1 MAKKYFKKALSM
13 GLALTM
19 CLSLAA
25 PAFAEDVPENP
36 YQEQINTANKV
47 KEDADEA
54 KKDSNIYWS
63 AVDQQLEIAGG
74 KNADATD
81 KSTEVKDTVD
91 KVEGDVSKVVTDQ
104 QALADAAEKAANGQ
118 ITDAASTITGET
130 EKVSAAV
137 DEANKAVES
146 VTEKLEAL
154 KDETLTPEQKVEAAQ
169 EAQAAADTAVQAAAD
184 AAKVVETAQETVD
197 AAVKAAEDAKAAY
210 DAAVQA
216 AQKAVGDAKAAALAE
231 LEAAKATLEAAKT
244 DLADATTA
252 KETAERAK
260 KSADGALKTAQD
272 MLQAAQKAY
281 NGEWPEDSGFSSDKV
296 KQDAIDAQNETATQN
311 EKSAEMNEKVA
322 DRLGQQITAD
332 TTVRDE
338 KNEEKEDKEAK
349 VGDLNDDVI
358 ELNDEQEMLETAKG
372 IYDDKVKEAE
382 DAYWVAIQAQRD
394 EYIEAAS
401 KNGADLAVDG
411 SSDGW
416 AVSQVA
422 LKDENGGW
430 KDHLTYNGN
439 PVSNYDF
446 PYILKAAELRK
457 DTAPEEYERLQRYFE
472 QWKEETK
479 TSSKVPG
486 ENAYY
491 KAIVACEVAAGVA
504 VGKINDAATTLN
516 STIQSAESNLLN
528 TTKRGSVQAVTDRI
542 TEVPGIITGKENE
555 IKTLGEAITVLD
567 QEIRALNS
575 KIKEATDTKESC
587 EEKAEEQ
594 RTAAETARR
603 AAQKLTD
610 LLALKVALAAAEA
623 ALYQAQ
629 EAQAAAAERQA
640 EAQKKLDA
648 YNDAQEAVEEAKKAL
663 EAKLSGDLESGK
675 LSLTAGADFDADLAE
690 LEAKLK
696 EAQDAAKEAEE
707 NYNKAKEDADKAKE
721 DAENAKKDAD
731 EAKEDADRELEDFND
746 RYVGGDTGGADDA
759 DDAGD
764 PDDTGVEIDD
774 EAIPLSNGPV
784 TRAQFVDYLW
794 RHEGSPAA
802 ESELFAD
809 HEYAPAIA
817 WALSVE
823 IIGEDFQPDELAT
836 VADVRAI
843 LGSFARVFGS
853 NAVDA
858 ADLTTLAGEDGEAV
872 MNCAQVLAEF
882 FGEEYDIPEDLDN
895 LEIDDE
901 A

>member
-1 MAKKYFKKALSM
+1 MMAKKYFKKALSM
-13 GLALTM
+13 GLALTL

-137 DEANKAVES
+137 DEANKAVEG
-146 VTEKLEAL
+146 VNEKLEAL

-231 LEAAKATLEAAKT
+231 LEEAKATLEAAKT
-244 DLADATTA
+244 DLADATAA

-260 KSADGALKTAQD
+260 KNADGALETAQA
-272 MLQAAQKAY
+272 MLQAAQEAY
-281 NGEWPEDSGFSSDKV
+281 NGEWPENSGFSSDEV

-322 DRLGQQITAD
+322 DRLGQQITTD
-332 TTVRDE
+332 TTVRNN
-338 KNEEKEDKEAK
+338 KDKEKGDKEVK

-358 ELNDEQEMLETAKG
+358 KLNDEQKTLKKAMTDYNTA
-372 IYDDKVKEAE
+372 VELAE
-382 DAYWVAIQAQRD
+382 EAYWVAIQAQRD

-411 SSDGW
+411 SSDDW

-430 KDHLTYNGN
+430 KDHLTYNGK

-472 QWKEETK
+472 QWKEETRA
-479 TSSKVPG
+479 SSKVPG

-491 KAIVACEVAAGVA
+491 KAIVACEAAAGVA

-516 STIQSAESNLLN
+516 STIQSAESTLLE
-528 TTKRGSVQAVTDRI
+528 TTNHDSVQDVTDRI
-542 TEVPGIITGKENE
+542 AKVPGIIAGKENE
-555 IKTLGEAITVLD
+555 IETLREAINVLN
-567 QEIRALNS
+567 QEIGVLNS
-575 KIKEATDTKESC
+575 KINEATKTKESC
-587 EEKAEEQ
+587 EKFAEKQ
-594 RTAAETARR
+594 RAAAETARK

-610 LLALKVALAAAEA
+610 LLALKEALAAAEN
-623 ALYQAQ
+623 ALNQAQ
-629 EAQAAAAERQA
+629 VAQNEAAERQA
-640 EAQKKLDA
+640 EAERKLAA
-648 YNDAQEAVEEAKKAL
+648 YEDAQEAVEKAEKAL

-675 LSLTAGADFDADLAE
+675 LSLNAGADFDADLAE

-696 EAQDAAKEAEE
+696 AAQDAAKEAEE

-731 EAKEDADRELEDFND
+731 EAKEDADRELEDFNNS
-746 RYVGGDTGGADDA
+746 YAGGDTGGADDA
-759 DDAGD
+759 DA

-882 FGEEYDIPEDLDN
+882 FGEAYDIPEDLDN
-895 LEIDDE
+895 LEIDD
-901 A
+901 AA

>member
-137 DEANKAVES
+137 DEANKAVEG
-146 VTEKLEAL
+146 VNEKLEAL

-272 MLQAAQKAY
+272 MLEAAQKAY
-281 NGEWPEDSGFSSDKV
+281 NGEWPESDIV
-296 KQDAIDAQNETATQN
+296 KDNVTQGAINDKKHDANRNEMDA
-311 EKSAEMNEKVA
+311 
-322 DRLGQQITAD
+322 
-332 TTVRDE
+332 
-338 KNEEKEDKEAK
+338 
-349 VGDLNDDVI
+349 
-358 ELNDEQEMLETAKG
+358 
-372 IYDDKVKEAE
+372 
-382 DAYWVAIQAQRD
+382 
-394 EYIEAAS
+394 
-401 KNGADLAVDG
+401 
-411 SSDGW
+411 
-416 AVSQVA
+416 
-422 LKDENGGW
+422 
-430 KDHLTYNGN
+430 
-439 PVSNYDF
+439 
-446 PYILKAAELRK
+446 KAANKLATDLGVEISGLYNEVDSTTK
-457 DTAPEEYERLQRYFE
+457 T
-472 QWKEETK
+472 KEETESTRDTK
-479 TSSKVPG
+479 NTEKDGLTAAKKVYDTAMSVAETTYNRTIDTAKVKYKQESERLAAENKLSVLGGGDWSQSYAALELSPG
-486 ENAYY
+486 QYGDPICYNDTPIKNSEFAYY
-491 KAIVACEVAAGVA
+491 LEVSKQYDGEDSEIYKQLKRQYEQWRDVDTDPKRPGKDQFHKAILLCEQA
-504 VGKINDAATTLN
+504 VEKLVVDMQTASNN
-516 STIQSAESNLLN
+516 RKKAEDTAEENLLADERV
-528 TTKRGSVQAVTDRI
+528 TGCDTVTDVTNKI
-542 TEVPGIITGKENE
+542 TS
-555 IKTLGEAITVLD
+555 LD
-567 QEIRALNS
+567 QEISSLNTQIESLGETIKSLNS
-575 KIKEATDTKESC
+575 QIGAKEDEKLAKESLAK
-587 EEKAEEQ
+587 EKAA
-594 RTAAETARR
+594 AAETARK

-610 LLALKVALAAAEA
+610 LLALKEALAAAEN
-623 ALYQAQ
+623 ALNQAQ
-629 EAQAAAAERQA
+629 VAQNEAAERQA
-640 EAQKKLDA
+640 EAERKLAA
-648 YNDAQEAVEEAKKAL
+648 YEDAQEAVEKAEKAL

-675 LSLTAGADFDADLAE
+675 LSLNAGADFDADLAE

-696 EAQDAAKEAEE
+696 AAQDAAKEAEE

-759 DDAGD
+759 DDADD
-764 PDDTGVEIDD
+764 PDDTDVEIDD

-836 VADVRAI
+836 VADVRVI

-882 FGEEYDIPEDLDN
+882 FGEEYNIPEDLDN
-895 LEIDDE
+895 LEIDD
-901 A
+901 AA

>member
-25 PAFAEDVPENP
+25 PAFAEDVPESEYP
-36 YQEQINTANKV
+36 YRTEI
-47 KEDADEA
+47 DAAADARESA
-54 KKDSNIYWS
+54 ELVDNQFDNVNYGGVDSNLGDAAIKNES
-63 AVDQQLEIAGG
+63 ASN
-74 KNADATD
+74 NADQVTQAVTD
-81 KSTEVKDTVD
+81 AEETVSDAVTEQQGL
-91 KVEGDVSKVVTDQ
+91 VEGIHETASKDIN
-104 QALADAAEKAANGQ
+104 DAA
-118 ITDAASTITGET
+118 TTITGET

-146 VTEKLEAL
+146 VNEKLEAL

-231 LEAAKATLEAAKT
+231 LKEAKKTLEAAKT
-244 DLADATTA
+244 DLADATAAKQAADAA
-252 KETAERAK
+252 KEDANKAK
-260 KSADGALKTAQD
+260 DAADIALKNAK
-272 MLQAAQKAY
+272 QAY
-281 NGEWPEDSGFSSDKV
+281 DDIEWPESGIAKDAVDRDKIV
-296 KQDAIDAQNETATQN
+296 EKLGDADTAQTNADTAQ
-311 EKSAEMNEKVA
+311 AAV
-322 DRLGQQITAD
+322 DRLTVAINDNTVQQGNLNAARTLYEN
-332 TTVRDE
+332 TVSNV
-338 KNEEKEDKEAK
+338 NEQFENAIAQAEANYQAK
-349 VGDLNDDVI
+349 V
-358 ELNDEQEMLETAKG
+358 
-372 IYDDKVKEAE
+372 
-382 DAYWVAIQAQRD
+382 
-394 EYIEAAS
+394 S
-401 KNGADLAVDG
+401 KTEGTVVDG
-411 SSDGW
+411 NGDW
-416 AVSQVA
+416 AKNQVA
-422 LKDENGGW
+422 LKAGVDENGNTLW
-430 KDHLTYNGN
+430 KDWLFFDDAKTIRISNSNFAYYLAISKSMSGEGYKSYDELNEYYEKWIKELGDGSGN
-439 PVSNYDF
+439 KNKYE
-446 PYILKAAELRK
+446 KAAELCADIAKEYTNSVNGAAVERENGLTAATDKLRK
-457 DTAPEEYERLQRYFE
+457 DTQLDNIAKVNEEIERLTDQIERD
-472 QWKEETK
+472 
-479 TSSKVPG
+479 
-486 ENAYY
+486 
-491 KAIVACEVAAGVA
+491 IVD
-504 VGKINDAATTLN
+504 K
-516 STIQSAESNLLN
+516 
-528 TTKRGSVQAVTDRI
+528 K
-542 TEVPGIITGKENE
+542 
-555 IKTLGEAITVLD
+555 D
-567 QEIRALNS
+567 QEGIV
-575 KIKEATDTKESC
+575 IEQ
-587 EEKAEEQ
+587 KAVAI
-594 RTAAETARR
+594 AARE

-610 LLALKVALAAAEA
+610 LLALKEALAAAEN
-623 ALYQAQ
+623 ALNQAQ
-629 EAQAAAAERQA
+629 KAQAAAAERQA
-640 EAQKKLDA
+640 EAKQKLKDFEAAQDA
-648 YNDAQEAVEEAKKAL
+648 VKAVVKEAEEALKV
-663 EAKLSGDLESGK
+663 KLSGDLESGK

-731 EAKEDADRELEDFND
+731 EAKENADRELEDFND

-759 DDAGD
+759 GD
-764 PDDTGVEIDD
+764 PDDTDVEIDD

-843 LGSFARVFGS
+843 LGSFAQVFGS

-895 LEIDDE
+895 LEIDD
-901 A
+901 AA

>member
-137 DEANKAVES
+137 DEANKAVEG
-146 VTEKLEAL
+146 VNEKLEAL

-231 LEAAKATLEAAKT
+231 LEEAKATLEAAKT
-244 DLADATTA
+244 DLADATAA

-260 KSADGALKTAQD
+260 KNADGALETAQA
-272 MLQAAQKAY
+272 MLQAAQEAY
-281 NGEWPEDSGFSSDKV
+281 NGEWPENSGFSSDEV

-322 DRLGQQITAD
+322 DRLGQQITTD
-332 TTVRDE
+332 TTVRNN
-338 KNEEKEDKEAK
+338 KDKEKGDKEVK
-349 VGDLNDDVI
+349 VGDLNNDVI
-358 ELNDEQEMLETAKG
+358 KLNAEQEKLETAKG

-457 DTAPEEYERLQRYFE
+457 DTAPEEYERLQKYFK
-472 QWKEETK
+472 QWKEETEHA
-479 TSSKVPG
+479 SEVPG

-491 KAIVACEVAAGVA
+491 KAIVACEGAAEVA

-516 STIQSAESNLLN
+516 STIQSAESTLLN
-528 TTKRGSVQAVTDRI
+528 TTNHDSVQAVTDRI
-542 TEVPGIITGKENE
+542 AEVPGIVTGKENE
-555 IKTLGEAITVLD
+555 IKTLGNEILD
-567 QEIRALNS
+567 LEREISVLNS
-575 KIKEATDTKESC
+575 KIDDATEMKGSC
-587 EEKAEEQ
+587 EKFAKDQ

-603 AAQKLTD
+603 AAQKLTH
-610 LLALKVALAAAEA
+610 LLALKEALAAAEY
-623 ALYQAQ
+623 ALNQAQ
-629 EAQAAAAERQA
+629 VAQNEAVARQEAAQE
-640 EAQKKLDA
+640 KLEA
-648 YNDAQEAVEEAKKAL
+648 YNDAQKAVEEAKKAL

-731 EAKEDADRELEDFND
+731 EAKEDADRELEDFNNS
-746 RYVGGDTGGADDA
+746 YAGGDTGGA

-836 VADVRAI
+836 VADVRVI

-895 LEIDDE
+895 LEIDD
-901 A
+901 AA

>member
-13 GLALTM
+13 GLALTL

-137 DEANKAVES
+137 DEANKAVEG
-146 VTEKLEAL
+146 VNEKLEAL

-231 LEAAKATLEAAKT
+231 LEEAKATLEAAKT
-244 DLADATTA
+244 DLADATAA

-260 KSADGALKTAQD
+260 KNADGALETAQA
-272 MLQAAQKAY
+272 MLQAAQEAY
-281 NGEWPEDSGFSSDKV
+281 NGEWPENSGFSSDEV
-296 KQDAIDAQNETATQN
+296 KQDAIDKQNTTATQN

-322 DRLGQQITAD
+322 DRLGEQIKTDTDKLTNKNTEKGNKETEVNTLTTEVDTLRNEKKTLEKAMDDYNTA
-332 TTVRDE
+332 VE
-338 KNEEKEDKEAK
+338 LAEE
-349 VGDLNDDVI
+349 
-358 ELNDEQEMLETAKG
+358 
-372 IYDDKVKEAE
+372 
-382 DAYWVAIQAQRD
+382 AYWDAIQAQRD
-394 EYIEAAS
+394 EYIAKAS
-401 KNGADLAVDG
+401 QNGANLAVDG
-411 SSDGW
+411 SPDGW

-422 LKDENGGW
+422 LKDGNNGW
-430 KDHLTYNGN
+430 KDHLTYNGQ

-457 DTAPEEYERLQRYFE
+457 DTAPEEYERLQKYFK
-472 QWKEETK
+472 QWKEETAHASEK
-479 TSSKVPG
+479 PG

-491 KAIVACEVAAGVA
+491 KAIVACEGAAEVA

-516 STIQSAESNLLN
+516 STIRSAESTLLDKTN
-528 TTKRGSVQAVTDRI
+528 HKSVQAVTDRI
-542 TEVPGIITGKENE
+542 TKVPGIITGKENE

-610 LLALKVALAAAEA
+610 LLALKVALAAAEN
-623 ALYQAQ
+623 ALNQAQ
-629 EAQAAAAERQA
+629 VAQNEAAERQA
-640 EAQKKLDA
+640 EAERKLAA
-648 YNDAQEAVEEAKKAL
+648 YEDAQEAVEKAEKAL

-675 LSLTAGADFDADLAE
+675 LSLTAGADFDANLAE

-746 RYVGGDTGGADDA
+746 RYVGGDTGGA

-895 LEIDDE
+895 LEIDD
-901 A
+901 AA

>member
-81 KSTEVKDTVD
+81 KSSEVEETVE

-137 DEANKAVES
+137 DEANKAVEG
-146 VTEKLEAL
+146 VNEKLEAL

-231 LEAAKATLEAAKT
+231 LEEAKATLEAAKT
-244 DLADATTA
+244 DLADATAA

-260 KSADGALKTAQD
+260 KNADGALETAQA
-272 MLQAAQKAY
+272 MLQAAQEAY
-281 NGEWPEDSGFSSDKV
+281 NGEWPESDIV
-296 KQDAIDAQNETATQN
+296 KDNVTQGAINDKKHDANRNEMDA
-311 EKSAEMNEKVA
+311 
-322 DRLGQQITAD
+322 
-332 TTVRDE
+332 
-338 KNEEKEDKEAK
+338 
-349 VGDLNDDVI
+349 
-358 ELNDEQEMLETAKG
+358 
-372 IYDDKVKEAE
+372 
-382 DAYWVAIQAQRD
+382 
-394 EYIEAAS
+394 
-401 KNGADLAVDG
+401 
-411 SSDGW
+411 
-416 AVSQVA
+416 
-422 LKDENGGW
+422 
-430 KDHLTYNGN
+430 
-439 PVSNYDF
+439 
-446 PYILKAAELRK
+446 KAANKLATDLGVEISGLN
-457 DTAPEEYERLQRYFE
+457 
-472 QWKEETK
+472 KEVISTTETK
-479 TSSKVPG
+479 TETESTCNTKKTEKNWLTEAMDEYNDAMGDAKKVYDGSIDAAKAEYKRESERLAAENKLSVLGGGDWSQSYAALELSPG
-486 ENAYY
+486 KYGDPICYNGTPIKNSEFAYY
-491 KAIVACEVAAGVA
+491 LEVSKQYDGEDSEIYQQLKSQYEQWRDVDTNPDRE
-504 VGKINDAATTLN
+504 GKKEFNDAIKLCERAVKSLVDDMQTASNNRKKAEDTAEENLLADKRVTSVTGCDTVTDVTEKIGELGREITRLEGEIEVLGDRIDTLN
-516 STIQSAESNLLN
+516 SQIGE
-528 TTKRGSVQAVTDRI
+528 K
-542 TEVPGIITGKENE
+542 EVEK
-555 IKTLGEAITVLD
+555 LA
-567 QEIRALNS
+567 
-575 KIKEATDTKESC
+575 KESLAK
-587 EEKAEEQ
+587 EKAA
-594 RTAAETARR
+594 AAETARR

-610 LLALKVALAAAEA
+610 LLALKEALAAAEA

-640 EAQKKLDA
+640 EAQKKLEA
-648 YNDAQEAVEEAKKAL
+648 YKDAQDAVNAAEEAL
-663 EAKLSGDLESGK
+663 TAKLSGDLESGK

-696 EAQDAAKEAEE
+696 AAQDAAKEAEE

-731 EAKEDADRELEDFND
+731 EAKEDADRELEDFNNS
-746 RYVGGDTGGADDA
+746 YAGGDTGGADDA
-759 DDAGD
+759 DA

-774 EAIPLSNGPV
+774 ESIPLSNGPV

-895 LEIDDE
+895 LEIDD
-901 A
+901 AA

>member
-25 PAFAEDVPENP
+25 PAFAEDVPESEYP
-36 YQEQINTANKV
+36 YRTEI
-47 KEDADEA
+47 DAAADARESA
-54 KKDSNIYWS
+54 ELVDNQFDNVNYGGVDSNLGDAAIKNES
-63 AVDQQLEIAGG
+63 ASN
-74 KNADATD
+74 NADQVTQAVTD
-81 KSTEVKDTVD
+81 AEETVSDAVTEQQGL
-91 KVEGDVSKVVTDQ
+91 VEGVHETASKDIN
-104 QALADAAEKAANGQ
+104 DAA
-118 ITDAASTITGET
+118 TTITGET

-137 DEANKAVES
+137 DEANKAVEG
-146 VTEKLEAL
+146 VNEKLEAL
-154 KDETLTPEQKVEAAQ
+154 KDETLTPEQKVES
-169 EAQAAADTAVQAAAD
+169 AADAAVQAAAD

-216 AQKAVGDAKAAALAE
+216 AQNAVGEAKEAALAK
-231 LEAAKATLEAAKT
+231 LEKAKETLKAAKE

-252 KETAERAK
+252 KKAADAAKEDANEAKRA
-260 KSADGALKTAQD
+260 ADRALEEAK
-272 MLQAAQKAY
+272 KAY
-281 NGEWPEDSGFSSDKV
+281 NNIEWPESGIAKDAVDRDKIV
-296 KQDAIDAQNETATQN
+296 
-311 EKSAEMNEKVA
+311 EK
-322 DRLGQQITAD
+322 LGDAD
-332 TTVRDE
+332 TAQT
-338 KNEEKEDKEAK
+338 N
-349 VGDLNDDVI
+349 
-358 ELNDEQEMLETAKG
+358 
-372 IYDDKVKEAE
+372 AE
-382 DAYWVAIQAQRD
+382 DAQVKVDKLTDA
-394 EYIEAAS
+394 IEANTVQQGNLNDAKTLYENTVNNVKEQFEIAIAQAEANYQAAVS
-401 KNGADLAVDG
+401 ETEGTVVDG
-411 SSDGW
+411 NGDW
-416 AVSQVA
+416 AKNQVA
-422 LKDENGGW
+422 LKAGVDENGNTLW
-430 KDHLTYNGN
+430 KDWLFFDDAKTIRISNSNFAYYLAISKSMSGEGYKSYEELNEYYGKWIKELGDGSGN
-439 PVSNYDF
+439 KNKYE
-446 PYILKAAELRK
+446 KAAELCADIAKEYTNSVNGAAVERENGLTAATDKLRK
-457 DTAPEEYERLQRYFE
+457 DTELDNIA
-472 QWKEETK
+472 
-479 TSSKVPG
+479 
-486 ENAYY
+486 
-491 KAIVACEVAAGVA
+491 EVN
-504 VGKINDAATTLN
+504 K
-516 STIQSAESNLLN
+516 
-528 TTKRGSVQAVTDRI
+528 
-542 TEVPGIITGKENE
+542 E
-555 IKTLGEAITVLD
+555 IKRLTDQIERDIVDKKD
-567 QEIRALNS
+567 QEGIV
-575 KIKEATDTKESC
+575 IEQ
-587 EEKAEEQ
+587 KAVAI
-594 RTAAETARR
+594 AARE

-610 LLALKVALAAAEA
+610 LLALKEALAAAKY
-623 ALYQAQ
+623 ALNQAQ
-629 EAQAAAAERQA
+629 EAQAAAAERQFEA
-640 EAQKKLDA
+640 ERKLAA
-648 YNDAQEAVEEAKKAL
+648 YNDAQKAVEEAEEAL
-663 EAKLSGDLESGK
+663 KAKLSGDLESGK

-843 LGSFARVFGS
+843 LGSFAQVFGS

-895 LEIDDE
+895 LEIDD
-901 A
+901 AA